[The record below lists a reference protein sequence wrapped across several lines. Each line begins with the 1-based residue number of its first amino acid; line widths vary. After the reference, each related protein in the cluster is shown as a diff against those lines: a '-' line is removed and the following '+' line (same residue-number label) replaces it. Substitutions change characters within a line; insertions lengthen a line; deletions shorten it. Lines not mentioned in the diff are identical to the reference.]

1 MAGILT
7 DGVGAGPLP
16 LTGNETLNMD
26 TNLTQGQNPA
36 SGAYSPVQLVSGP
49 STFTSIVSGN
59 TVTIPGIVRTEVVN
73 GSSTVATLNVVLT
86 PVFDGQ
92 RQAILPTSA
101 ATAVT
106 FSSATLAA
114 AITTTLLAASGSVL
128 STSTV
133 TAGTSPA
140 INAAPASLVA
150 GTTVSFMFKN
160 GAWYKE

>member
-1 MAGILT
+1 MAGYLT
-7 DGVGAGPLP
+7 DGISAGPLP

-36 SGAYSPVQLVSGP
+36 SGAYSPLQLVSGP
-49 STFTSIVSGN
+49 SIFTSIVSGN
-59 TVTIPGIVRTEVVN
+59 TVTIPGAIRTDVLN

-92 RQAILPTSA
+92 RQSVLPASA

-106 FSSATLAA
+106 FSSATLAS
-114 AITTTLLAASGSVL
+114 AITTTLYSGGTVL

-133 TAGTSPA
+133 AAGSSPA
-140 INAAPASLVA
+140 INAAPTSLVA
-150 GTTVSFMFKN
+150 GTTVSFMYKN